1 MTINKR
7 KSYSILKDDTV
18 FSVDL
23 EIKPFGNKYRVI
35 LRDAI
40 SETILISEL
49 YKTEKEA
56 LERFYEIE
64 KPLILIT
71 NYLIEGK
78 KEQASKYTEEFL
90 KLLPKFQPEL
100 LKIEDPDIEENSNE
114 EENDLKEAHFVG
126 SFNIEKRGKVFLFEI
141 FEKNNDYFGKWSIW
155 VNSEWKNGKLLKFYS
170 LEKALDYLEMIEKEI

>member
-78 KEQASKYTEEFL
+78 KEQA
-90 KLLPKFQPEL
+90 
-100 LKIEDPDIEENSNE
+100 
-114 EENDLKEAHFVG
+114 
-126 SFNIEKRGKVFLFEI
+126 
-141 FEKNNDYFGKWSIW
+141 
-155 VNSEWKNGKLLKFYS
+155 
-170 LEKALDYLEMIEKEI
+170 